1 MNLNQLQRLITCLF
15 LNMEVHGFQSPSIG
29 LESPT
34 TTLHS
39 DFQVQGGA
47 RGDHLLDPLAAKE

>member
-1 MNLNQLQRLITCLF
+1 
-15 LNMEVHGFQSPSIG
+15 MEVHGFQSPSIG